1 MGFWFALEACTPDN
15 GALWFLPSSHLT
27 TPITKRF
34 VRMPEG
40 GTGFEP
46 VVVPE
51 KPLGLPDSVDN
62 APSNREYVLETCGAG
77 A

>member
-1 MGFWFALEACTPDN
+1 
-15 GALWFLPSSHLT
+15 
-27 TPITKRF
+27 
-34 VRMPEG
+34 MPEG